1 MAKKKVMRAFA
12 FGVAAA
18 VGITSIVGYH
28 GLKLNNQA
36 KAEQKTKG
44 EKVVFAQG
52 QGMKTDFSKDSWD
65 FSGQGRDTNN
75 KAYSLSTT
83 NYAPTIVNDSQEGQ
97 YLGTTGDN
105 EVIRLIRGVKEDKSK
120 AGYEATDSFQDY
132 RSGAAFVKDA
142 IRLDEDAAFSVSFT
156 FSMPEAVVN
165 DKQAGGDEY
174 AREVGGDGI
183 AFVMTSKQTSA
194 VDAGSGMGY
203 QGMTDSLA
211 IELDSFYNGAYCYTD
226 STNNVYDLQNWGFDN
241 QLYFHSDGND
251 GNPNY
256 AAANPYDGGYISN
269 YTNPEHNERFDH
281 IGITLD
287 GNVKKHEGI
296 YYINNIDPTE
306 RTSNLYSNLNGT
318 IKRNNKAS
326 YVPYG
331 SAGSDANKAST
342 SSSCTTRFA
351 DKGVDNRLFTA
362 WVDYDGTTMKVYYA
376 NGALADNVAKP
387 AQPVITQKI
396 DLSKFQGKDVYVG
409 FTSAVGSSKANHTI
423 HSFKMSIP
431 AETASYA
438 LNYYIKDPQT
448 GEYVLVETTPVEEDE
463 VGTTVTAEKVDGTYA
478 TKYNQFN
485 GKLYEYSA
493 TAKQETSVTLDEAG
507 KTYYMNV
514 YYDPVD
520 SELAGYKLNYY
531 KYDVNTKEYVLVE
544 STKPVYDEVGK
555 TVTVTDVDAAYKDK
569 FTKDNY
575 KVNESKNQTYNATLK
590 EANKI
595 YDMDVYYDPVI
606 TTYKTEYYLKQEDG
620 TYKKVDTVQG
630 EQTYAGTHVT
640 APEKTYDGYTH
651 VTIPDSLEQAEVAA
665 DGSTTMK
672 VYYDP
677 VKPEQAGYKLNYYKL
692 NPDTEQYEYVESTNV
707 AYDEV
712 GTSVTVTDA
721 DANYTGKYKNEGY
734 EVNPSKNQTYNATL
748 EQAGKVYEMDV
759 YYDPVKTTYKTEYY
773 LKQEDGTYK
782 KADTVQGE
790 QTYAGK
796 HVTAPEK
803 TYDGYTHV
811 TTSESNEADVV
822 AADGSTTM
830 KVYYDPISQP
840 VYAVEYYVE
849 QKDGTY
855 QLYTE
860 IRNIAST
867 TGEKVTAEIID
878 IAGYKHTTTKDTNE
892 TDVVKSDNSTVLK
905 VYYNL
910 KDSGVPTTQEPDID
924 DPDPTATPK
933 AVIEETEEPEETEA
947 PEETEEP
954 EEPEETEAP
963 VIVDTPSTGD
973 HTANV
978 GTLVVLMILSLGAAV
993 DMLIRVKKT
1002 K

>member
-52 QGMKTDFSKDSWD
+52 QGMRTDFSKDSWN

-97 YLGTTGDN
+97 YLGTKGDN
-105 EVIRLIRGVKEDKSK
+105 EVIRLIRGVKEDKNK
-120 AGYEATDSFQDY
+120 VGYEATDSFQDY
-132 RSGAAFVKDA
+132 RSGAAFVRDA
-142 IRLDEDAAFSVSFT
+142 VRLDEDAAFSVSFT

-165 DKQAGGDEY
+165 AKQAGGDEY

-183 AFVMTSKQTSA
+183 AFVMTSKQTTA
-194 VDAGSGMGY
+194 LDAGSGMGY
-203 QGMTDSLA
+203 QGMEDSLA

-226 STNNVYDLQNWGFDN
+226 QTNNAYDLQNWGFDN

-256 AAANPYDGGYISN
+256 AAANPYKGGYISN
-269 YTNPEHNERFDH
+269 YANPEHNERFDH

-409 FTSAVGSSKANHTI
+409 FTSAVASSKANHTI
-423 HSFKMSIP
+423 HSFKMSVP

-438 LNYYIKDPQT
+438 LNYYIKDSQT

-555 TVTVTDVDAAYKDK
+555 IVTVTDVDAAYKDK

-651 VTIPDSLEQAEVAA
+651 VT
-665 DGSTTMK
+665 
-672 VYYDP
+672 
-677 VKPEQAGYKLNYYKL
+677 
-692 NPDTEQYEYVESTNV
+692 
-707 AYDEV
+707 
-712 GTSVTVTDA
+712 
-721 DANYTGKYKNEGY
+721 
-734 EVNPSKNQTYNATL
+734 
-748 EQAGKVYEMDV
+748 
-759 YYDPVKTTYKTEYY
+759 
-773 LKQEDGTYK
+773 
-782 KADTVQGE
+782 
-790 QTYAGK
+790 
-796 HVTAPEK
+796 
-803 TYDGYTHV
+803 
-811 TTSESNEADVV
+811 TSESNEADVV

-855 QLYTE
+855 RLYTE
-860 IRNIAST
+860 VRNITST

-954 EEPEETEAP
+954 EKPEETEAP
-963 VIVDTPSTGD
+963 IVSETPSTGD

-978 GTLVVLMILSLGAAV
+978 GTLVVLMLLSLGAAV